1 MTKARGN
8 FNECMLNDFEEY
20 KLKMLQKSNE
30 EIFNN
35 AYDIAKYE
43 EIKGCLTE
51 IGSIVIDE
59 LVKMNVTNI
68 LQTLFEYEWGYDY
81 AMWSA
86 WDDIETMIKDCID
99 ENQFKAIGKNK
110 VDC

>member
-1 MTKARGN
+1 MN
-8 FNECMLNDFEEY
+8 WL
-20 KLKMLQKSNE
+20 
-30 EIFNN
+30 
-35 AYDIAKYE
+35 
-43 EIKGCLTE
+43 
-51 IGSIVIDE
+51 
-59 LVKMNVTNI
+59 KMNVTNI